1 MVRLYLDEDVN
12 VLLASLLRARN
23 IRVSTT
29 LEHNMLG
36 KSDREQ
42 LFFAKSLDAAIV
54 THNRSDFE
62 RLFHQ
67 CIESG
72 ASFSGIIVLIRRDV
86 REMVRRLSRF
96 CLSHESIENQ
106 LWYI

>member
-1 MVRLYLDEDVN
+1 VN
-12 VLLASLLRARN
+12 ALLASLLRARN
-23 IRVSTT
+23 IPVSTT

-67 CIESG
+67 CIERVDRIDAGKEPDGLG
-72 ASFSGIIVLIRRDV
+72 A
-86 REMVRRLSRF
+86 
-96 CLSHESIENQ
+96 
-106 LWYI
+106 